1 MTSSSWRFVVT
12 VIVMV
17 SMVTSTT
24 GFMATQIPMDRNHC
38 ILHSVNGDVMDESVG
53 ATEEVTEN
61 AKENTRRDELKRQML
76 QLAASYDRG
85 FGASPRARAKVDQV
99 ITELESLN
107 QEVNASR
114 FISGPGE
121 VPNDLTG
128 STELSPLAGNWRLLW
143 TTASDVLSLGAS
155 PFLTVGAIYQL
166 FDPPLVTNVIDLLP
180 RVQNLLPPSL
190 VANSQLRAEVQTR
203 ASPRKD
209 KPMRIGLDFEKVTL
223 KPVELLGQDV
233 ESILPP
239 FGFDLPK
246 LFEVPDDVGYFDVT
260 FLDAEL
266 VIIRQNAPGGCFVLT
281 QVEDSDP

>member
-1 MTSSSWRFVVT
+1 MLGCLPHCHMP
-12 VIVMV
+12 IVAV
-17 SMVTSTT
+17 
-24 GFMATQIPMDRNHC
+24 ATRIPLNP
-38 ILHSVNGDVMDESVG
+38 
-53 ATEEVTEN
+53 
-61 AKENTRRDELKRQML
+61 Q
-76 QLAASYDRG
+76 
-85 FGASPRARAKVDQV
+85 
-99 ITELESLN
+99 LESLN

-209 KPMRIGLDFEKVTL
+209 KPMRIRLDFEKVTL
-223 KPVELLGQDV
+223 KPVDLLGQDV
-233 ESILPP
+233 GSILPP

-246 LFEVPDDVGYFDVT
+246 LFELPDDVGYFDVT

-281 QVEDSDP
+281 QVEDSGNGKLTLGLRFCRESDFQVDDTPIFHLEP